1 MADIKTCTLDYFPE
15 NILIDILS
23 YLNIR
28 ELVRAGRVCKRWRR
42 LVKDQRLWRA
52 VDLTTWKGITLHL
65 LWVLLRQYLGCG
77 LRCLRLRGLL
87 LSARAGKLLSE
98 SWLQA
103 LASKCPRLRRL
114 SLFHADLRGLRS
126 CSLLPRTI
134 QVLELH
140 GCELPPGFFTQPP
153 PEGDEGET
161 AASASVKTAEGDEGK
176 LSKGQGS
183 AASGIAIETLV
194 LDNVPSFTDQHLQSL
209 SSWEKL
215 TRLELRDVIRVTAA
229 GVRNCAPKEF
239 VLKTPTGGLSR
250 LRRLEMGNFGRPGS
264 QMQMASLGLG
274 VGWPGLEEVSLGG
287 REVGPGLLCLRR
299 LRDLHWLR
307 LRGCPLSEMQV
318 LRGCRIL
325 RGLKRLEFCEV
336 DFQVHQRQPDRE
348 AGEWGGGAA
357 EGEEEEEDRGPDR
370 GPDREADVE
379 DRDGGEGEEGEGH
392 EHVAEPGGPY
402 DETDPVPTI
411 RRALAKLL
419 PQCTLVFT
427 GCKVTMRYD

>member
-1 MADIKTCTLDYFPE
+1 M
-15 NILIDILS
+15 LS
-23 YLNIR
+23 
-28 ELVRAGRVCKRWRR
+28 V
-42 LVKDQRLWRA
+42 A
-52 VDLTTWKGITLHL
+52 VQSFIFLSPCLHVFKITLHL

-126 CSLLPRTI
+126 CSLLPRTL

-140 GCELPPGFFTQPP
+140 GCELPPGFFSQSPAGG
-153 PEGDEGET
+153 EEGEL
-161 AASASVKTAEGDEGK
+161 AASASLKTSEGDEGK

-183 AASGIAIETLV
+183 SGIVIETLV

-215 TRLELRDVIRVTAA
+215 TQLELRDVIRVTAA

-239 VLKTPTGGLSR
+239 VVKSPIGGLSR

-325 RGLKRLEFCEV
+325 RGLRRLEFCEV

-357 EGEEEEEDRGPDR
+357 EDEEEEER
-370 GPDREADVE
+370 GPDREPDVE
-379 DRDGGEGEEGEGH
+379 GREDGDGDEGERPKH
-392 EHVAEPGGPY
+392 ATEPQEQY
-402 DETDPVPTI
+402 DESDPVPTI

-419 PQCTLVFT
+419 PQCTVVFT
-427 GCKVTMRYD
+427 GCKVTIRYD

>member
-1 MADIKTCTLDYFPE
+1 MQRSFCVISNCPTFY
-15 NILIDILS
+15 LS
-23 YLNIR
+23 PR
-28 ELVRAGRVCKRWRR
+28 PHVSK
-42 LVKDQRLWRA
+42 
-52 VDLTTWKGITLHL
+52 ITLHL

-114 SLFHADLRGLRS
+114 SLFHADLRGLRC
-126 CSLLPRTI
+126 CSLLPRTL
-134 QVLELH
+134 QVLELR
-140 GCELPPGFFTQPP
+140 GCELPPGFFSQSPTGG
-153 PEGDEGET
+153 EEGEL
-161 AASASVKTAEGDEGK
+161 AASASLKTSEGDQGK

-183 AASGIAIETLV
+183 SGIVIETLV

-239 VLKTPTGGLSR
+239 VVKSPTGGLSR

-299 LRDLHWLR
+299 LRDLHWLC

-325 RGLKRLEFCEV
+325 RGLRRLEFCEV

-348 AGEWGGGAA
+348 AGEWGGGAV
-357 EGEEEEEDRGPDR
+357 EDEEEEQRGPER
-370 GPDREADVE
+370 EPDAEGREE
-379 DRDGGEGEEGEGH
+379 GDGQEGERREDA
-392 EHVAEPGGPY
+392 AEAPEQY
-402 DETDPVPTI
+402 DESDPVPTI

-427 GCKVTMRYD
+427 GCKVTIRYD